1 MIKQT
6 LTDESIQRLGEGT
19 HHDPFQVLGCHAVGK
34 KWEIRLWLPT
44 AETVTVEDLYTLDR
58 VKDTALFVVQLTGAQ
73 KKALPVHFKVSWV
86 EANGSE
92 HTMVSPYTFLP
103 QLGELDLHFFA
114 EGRHWHLYDLLGAK
128 PTEIDS
134 IPGVQFSV
142 WAPAASRVSVVG
154 DFNGWNGLRH
164 PMRTNGMSGVWEL
177 FIPGLMAGDIYKYEI
192 RNHQTGQILIKTD
205 PYAKAMEVRPQ
216 TGSIVHESTF
226 KWQDE
231 GWITSR
237 SHFDWQKSPINI
249 YEVHLGSWQRDHDG
263 FFLNYK
269 EIAHRLVEYVKW
281 MGYTHIELLPIS
293 EHPLDESWGYQATGY
308 FAPTS
313 RFGSPD
319 EFRYFVNYCHENAI
333 GVFLDW
339 VPAHFPKDEFALA
352 RFDGTALYEHE
363 DPRRGEHQDWGTYI
377 FNYGRNEVRNF
388 LIANALFWLKE
399 FHIDGLRVDAVASM
413 LYLDYSRKNGDWLPN
428 QYGGRENL
436 EAIEFLKTLN
446 AEVHGQCP
454 GALMM
459 AEEST
464 SWPMVSRPTW
474 MGGLGFSMKWNMGWM
489 NDSLDFFEKDPVYRP
504 YHHNQLT
511 FSQMYAYSENF
522 ILPLS
527 HDEVVHMKHSLVNKM
542 PGDAWQK
549 MANMRLLMGYQILNP
564 GKKLLFMGGE
574 FAQWQEWSES
584 RGLDWY
590 LCEQPA
596 NRGVQMLV
604 RDLNRLYQTSS
615 ALYRHDFDED
625 GFEWIDCHDYEQSVL
640 SFLRVSEKESLV
652 CVFNFTPV
660 PRYDYRIG
668 LPESGI
674 YEEVINTDSELYGGS
689 NIGNAGQLI
698 TEDLEWMARPCSTTL
713 VLPPLAVVVLRK
725 KS

>member
-1 MIKQT
+1 MTNQT
-6 LTDESIQRLGEGT
+6 MTDEAVRRLAEGT
-19 HHDPFQVLGCHAVGK
+19 HHDPFQILGCHAVGK
-34 KWEIRLWLPT
+34 KWEIRVWFPT
-44 AETVTVEDLYTLDR
+44 AESVTVEDLYSLER
-58 VKDTALFVVQLTGAQ
+58 VKNTALFIVCLTEKQ
-73 KKALPVHFKVSWV
+73 KKALPLHYKVNWV

-92 HTMVSPYTFLP
+92 HTVVSPYTFLP
-103 QLGELDLHFFA
+103 QLGELDLHLYA
-114 EGRHWHLYDLLGAK
+114 EGRHWHLYDILGAK
-128 PTEIDS
+128 TTKIDS
-134 IPGVQFSV
+134 ISGVQFSV

-164 PMRTNGMSGVWEL
+164 PMRTNGQSGVWEL
-177 FIPGLMAGDIYKYEI
+177 FIPGLMVGDIYKFEV
-192 RNHQTGQILIKTD
+192 RNHQTGHVFVKTD

-216 TGSIVHESTF
+216 TGSIVYESTF
-226 KWQDE
+226 KWQDRD
-231 GWITSR
+231 WLTSLA
-237 SHFDWQKSPINI
+237 HFDWQKSPINI
-249 YEVHLGSWQRDHDG
+249 YEVHLGSWQRDHEG
-263 FFLNYK
+263 SFLNYK

-293 EHPLDESWGYQATGY
+293 EHPLDESWGYQTTGY

-319 EFRYFVNYCHENAI
+319 EFRYFVNYCHENDI

-446 AEVHGQCP
+446 AEVHTQCP
-454 GALMM
+454 GVLMM

-464 SWPMVSRPTW
+464 SWPMVSQPTW
-474 MGGLGFSMKWNMGWM
+474 KGGLGFSMKWNMGWM
-489 NDSLDFFEKDPVYRP
+489 NDTLDFFQQDPIYRP

-527 HDEVVHMKHSLVNKM
+527 HDEVVHMKHALVSKM
-542 PGDAWQK
+542 PGDTWQK
-549 MANMRLLMGYQILNP
+549 MANMRLLIGYQTLNP

-574 FAQWQEWSES
+574 FAQWQEWSDG

-596 NRGVQMLV
+596 NRGVQILV
-604 RDLNRLYQTSS
+604 RDLNVLYQTSP
-615 ALYRHDFDED
+615 ALYAHDFDEE

-640 SFLRVSEKESLV
+640 SFIRVSEKESLI

-668 LPESGI
+668 LPEKGI
-674 YEEVINTDSELYGGS
+674 YEEVINSDSELYGGS
-689 NIGNAGQLI
+689 NLGNAGQLI
-698 TEDLEWMARPCSTTL
+698 TDDQAWMNRPCSTRL